1 MHRSANGG
9 QPHGA
14 ARQPIMG
21 RIILIVLVVV
31 LAGLQ
36 YRLWIGEGSLG
47 QVQRLQNRLDRI
59 QASNKQQRADNQQLA
74 ARIRD
79 LKNGTAGVARLARHE
94 MGMVGKNETFFLTAD
109 KADGRNT
116 ELAQDDQ
123 K

>member
-1 MHRSANGG
+1 
-9 QPHGA
+9 
-14 ARQPIMG
+14 MG